1 LNEEVRI
8 FDFDRILGPKVSQEE
23 SYNRIGNKI
32 VSDVMS
38 GYNGTIMAYGQTG
51 SGKTFTIF
59 GKKTSMDYQEEITPE
74 MGIIPRSIKQ
84 IFSTIKENSSKIQ
97 YQIRVSFMQVYMEQ
111 ITDLIQEEGDENNI
125 LSPSS
130 PNPNPMVFTSSNKKV
145 GYNIKDGLQIREDP
159 KSGIFVKGLK
169 QVVRKIK
176 FYNISYKVFKFI
188 FAGIIS
194 FILFM
199 YFDSTDIYIYIHLKY
214 IFFEK
219 I

>member
-1 LNEEVRI
+1 MN
-8 FDFDRILGPKVSQEE
+8 
-23 SYNRIGNKI
+23 
-32 VSDVMS
+32 

-59 GKKTSMDYQEEITPE
+59 GKKTSMDYQDQITPE

-84 IFSTIKENSSKIQ
+84 IFSTINENSSKVQ

-125 LSPSS
+125 ISPSS

-169 QVVRKIK
+169 QVVRK
-176 FYNISYKVFKFI
+176 F
-188 FAGIIS
+188 
-194 FILFM
+194 
-199 YFDSTDIYIYIHLKY
+199 
-214 IFFEK
+214 
-219 I
+219 